1 LYHVRSTAFQQLKA
15 ALILCFCV
23 RLFFAQQAPR
33 TWDAQALS
41 EWATP
46 LAATGIR
53 PGHFSENE
61 YYRAPV
67 DNYRTYPVY
76 HPDREPAGY
85 WDKLKRQKPEPLID
99 VEKAGPGFN
108 WVAAGKR
115 VWQEADVPFFRLFDA
130 ESISLAR
137 SAEYVRKDE
146 KRMVVRPDG
155 TLAHYRWVITPR
167 GIGLS
172 ITACS
177 SCHTRFLDD
186 GTAVAGAGF
195 VGHRISDSLLDR
207 MGNQLLRISYS
218 GDTLAMSLY
227 RQFGAPWIR
236 NDVHEKLKIMPEPQ
250 IGALFDAEIAG
261 VSDRPN
267 GSIYYVTKVPDLIGF
282 RDRKYI
288 DHTATHRH
296 RDIGDLMR
304 YAALVEYSDSM
315 DFGAHRMLS
324 DAQRKVRV
332 RWPDELLFALAQYI
346 YSLQPPL
353 NPNPSGVFSEK
364 GKAVFAKA
372 GCAGCHTPPLYTNN
386 KLTLAAGYAA
396 PADHPLQADIMPV
409 SVGTDASLA
418 LKTRKG
424 TGLYKVPS
432 LKGVWYRRLYGHDG
446 AAASLE
452 EWFDPARLRDD
463 YVPGGFKGA
472 GVKSRAIK
480 GHEFGLDLLPDEK
493 VVLIAFLR
501 TL

>member
-137 SAEYVRKDE
+137 SAEYVRKNE

-186 GTAVAGAGF
+186 GTAW
-195 VGHRISDSLLDR
+195 L
-207 MGNQLLRISYS
+207 
-218 GDTLAMSLY
+218 
-227 RQFGAPWIR
+227 
-236 NDVHEKLKIMPEPQ
+236 
-250 IGALFDAEIAG
+250 
-261 VSDRPN
+261 
-267 GSIYYVTKVPDLIGF
+267 
-282 RDRKYI
+282 
-288 DHTATHRH
+288 
-296 RDIGDLMR
+296 
-304 YAALVEYSDSM
+304 
-315 DFGAHRMLS
+315 
-324 DAQRKVRV
+324 
-332 RWPDELLFALAQYI
+332 
-346 YSLQPPL
+346 
-353 NPNPSGVFSEK
+353 
-364 GKAVFAKA
+364 
-372 GCAGCHTPPLYTNN
+372 
-386 KLTLAAGYAA
+386 A
-396 PADHPLQADIMPV
+396 PALWVTESRTPCSTAWATSYYASHIRVTLSRCRSTASSAPPG
-409 SVGTDASLA
+409 SGTMS
-418 LKTRKG
+418 T
-424 TGLYKVPS
+424 
-432 LKGVWYRRLYGHDG
+432 
-446 AAASLE
+446 
-452 EWFDPARLRDD
+452 
-463 YVPGGFKGA
+463 
-472 GVKSRAIK
+472 KS
-480 GHEFGLDLLPDEK
+480 
-493 VVLIAFLR
+493 
-501 TL
+501 